1 MDVQFSIKPRER
13 WKCSLPIFGYVYR
26 IKDTLNGKSYIGARY
41 AKGIDIH
48 NDLGFKY
55 FGSSKLLN
63 KARAN
68 SRNPNRRFVYEIRK
82 IFVNNI
88 LLDKPN
94 SDIIST
100 GYSHTNVLKHSLLSY
115 ESSLLKKL
123 KAGSNPKL
131 YNLVYSYEHYMEK

>member
-1 MDVQFSIKPRER
+1 MDVQFNIKPRER

-26 IKDTLNGKSYIGARY
+26 IKDTLNGKSYIGVRY

-55 FGSSKLLN
+55 FGSSKLL
-63 KARAN
+63 KKVRDG
-68 SRNPNRRFVYEIRK
+68 SRNPNKRFVYEIRK

-88 LLDKPN
+88 LLDNDKSCIMGICN
-94 SDIIST
+94 KETKS
-100 GYSHTNVLKHSLLSY
+100 LKDSILSY

-123 KAGSNPKL
+123 KAGSNTKL